1 MLQIKNLTQ
10 QYTMGATAL
19 CDISVTV
26 KTNALLCVLGKTE
39 AGKTSLLKT
48 LCGLTDI
55 KHGEILLN
63 GTHINR
69 SSLKELDIALM
80 HENGG
85 FFENKTIL
93 YNLEYPLKIRKL
105 CPEII
110 RKQINYVI
118 TKFNLNDVKYFKV
131 LRLNKI
137 ERLNLSFA
145 RLFLRNLSLILI
157 DNPFKNF
164 ENRDELFELYLPYI
178 KELTSNASVIY
189 ATDSAYEAYKLNGD
203 TLVLNYGIV
212 QQYDKYE
219 NLKNNPKTLTVMN
232 YVNPSNKI
240 FEASIIM
247 CDNNIFVSYNNALK
261 EIKKDKLL
269 NDIYIGKKVIVAE
282 VYEGTKS
289 TLKIFDYNSERII
302 YFN

>member
-178 KELTSNASVIY
+178 KLQ
-189 ATDSAYEAYKLNGD
+189 
-203 TLVLNYGIV
+203 NYH
-212 QQYDKYE
+212 
-219 NLKNNPKTLTVMN
+219 
-232 YVNPSNKI
+232 
-240 FEASIIM
+240 
-247 CDNNIFVSYNNALK
+247 
-261 EIKKDKLL
+261 
-269 NDIYIGKKVIVAE
+269 
-282 VYEGTKS
+282 
-289 TLKIFDYNSERII
+289 
-302 YFN
+302 